1 MKTSPENKEQL
12 TFDTSKMEWEEIF
25 DDKIGKSLFDK
36 KLIDDYDTGM
46 VVNFSRYPAGYYKE
60 FHRHACSHGIYVLSG
75 TLKTDK
81 GEYGPGCFV
90 WHPEG
95 VVARHG
101 ATDKEDCCALFITN
115 KPFEI
120 SYPDK

>member
-1 MKTSPENKEQL
+1 MKSGTKLPSSRKLSTDIQVSRTTVQTAYE
-12 TFDTSKMEWEEIF
+12 
-25 DDKIGKSLFDK
+25 
-36 KLIDDYDTGM
+36 LIDDHATGM

-60 FHRHACSHGIYVLSG
+60 FHTHACSHGIYVLSG

-90 WHPEG
+90 WHQEG

-101 ATDKEDCCALFITN
+101 ATDREDCYALFITN

-120 SYPDK
+120 SYPDEK